1 MMKNFKNYVW
11 MLGIL
16 GGFVAAF
23 IYLSMANVEAD
34 DGVVYL
40 EFDHSTPVDDE
51 RIKEILEILDAKENI
66 GEDVV
71 FVPKHPVT
79 VLPGEERRKLDEQR
93 AEREQKEMEA
103 TIEARVD
110 EFPTPTPLPCETG
123 TELIENQPLI
133 FVLCGGDVVGI
144 PSATSYI
151 PANNLQEADALLR
164 AYVLELLGGLSS
176 SGKRAGYYSPFSDI
190 SVLNTLTLDANGHVS
205 IDFNGTFKSKLGH
218 LHHSGAYLMMDQL
231 YNTVFQFREV
241 NSLAI
246 TLDGSCEKFA
256 DLFELICIN
265 TERDRWQLRLDSNNH
280 DEVRLSSLTR
290 RR

>member
-1 MMKNFKNYVW
+1 MSKKLKSYVW
-11 MLGIL
+11 MLGIFS
-16 GGFVAAF
+16 GFVAAF
-23 IYLSMANVEAD
+23 IYLSMANIEAD
-34 DGVVYL
+34 DSVVYL
-40 EFDHSTPVDDE
+40 EFDNSTPVDDE
-51 RIKEILEILDAKENI
+51 RIKEIQEIIDANENI
-66 GEDVV
+66 GKDLV

-93 AEREQKEMEA
+93 AERERKEMEA
-103 TIEARVD
+103 TIEAGVD

-133 FVLCGGDVVGI
+133 FVFCGGDVVGI

-176 SGKRAGYYSPFSDI
+176 SGKRAGYYSSFSDI

-205 IDFNGTFKSKLGH
+205 IDFNGTFKSQLGY
-218 LHHSGAYLMMDQL
+218 LHGSSAISMVDQL
-231 YNTVFQFREV
+231 ENTVFQFREV
-241 NSLAI
+241 HSLAI

-256 DLFELICIN
+256 DLFEFRCIN
-265 TERDRWQLRLDSNNH
+265 TERDRWQLGLDHNNR
-280 DEVRLSSLTR
+280 EVGIFSLR
-290 RR
+290 KEP